1 MFTPDE
7 REEIRQLV
15 HRELATIEQDV
26 RDRAGSYN
34 YLCNIGGVTM
44 FTHHPMGAIIHSIPH
59 FD

>member
-1 MFTPDE
+1 VFTPDE

-15 HRELATIEQDV
+15 HWELATIEQDV

-34 YLCNIGGVTM
+34 YLCNVGGVTM
-44 FTHHPMGAIIHSIPH
+44 FTHRPMGAIIHSIPH